1 MKPRP
6 KATPIR
12 PKALARFSGGEMS
25 ASTALAVAAVP
36 PLTPSI
42 SRAANNRARG
52 SPAASAAGQR
62 LRQGRLTVRAN
73 RARPSTEPATQM
85 LITGLRPKRSLR
97 APIRGVKAN
106 WATA

>member
-42 SRAANNRARG
+42 NRAPNSRARG
-52 SPAASAAGQR
+52 NPAAWAAGQR
-62 LRQGRLTVRAN
+62 LAQGKLIVRAN
-73 RARPSTEPATQM
+73 RARPSTEPATQT
-85 LITGLRPKRSLR
+85 LITGLRP
-97 APIRGVKAN
+97 
-106 WATA
+106 